1 MKIWFDSCFKSDQ
14 NFIKNVSKNCIE
26 FKVRFGSGIFSI
38 FCDFLQILDQ
48 IWFQNG
54 RFKWV
59 EIGFGSVSEPQV
71 DSKGCLWSI
80 LDPQTSKNV
89 IWPQQNALWCPFW
102 MWKPNVFATRFLT
115 SLPFF
120 NQKGP
125 LGVQNWYQIT
135 SFAFAGALFSW
146 VSER

>member
-1 MKIWFDSCFKSDQ
+1 MKIWFDFCFKSDQ

-26 FKVRFGSGIFSI
+26 FKVRFGSRIFSI
-38 FCDFLQILDQ
+38 FCDFFTNFGPNLVP
-48 IWFQNG
+48 
-54 RFKWV
+54 KWSV
-59 EIGFGSVSEPQV
+59 QMSWNQLWNVSEPQV
-71 DSKGCLWSI
+71 DSKGCLWLI

-102 MWKPNVFATRFLT
+102 MWKPKIFATRFLT

-125 LGVQNWYQIT
+125 LGVQIWYQMT
-135 SFAFAGALFSW
+135 TFALAGTPFSW
-146 VSER
+146 VSDR